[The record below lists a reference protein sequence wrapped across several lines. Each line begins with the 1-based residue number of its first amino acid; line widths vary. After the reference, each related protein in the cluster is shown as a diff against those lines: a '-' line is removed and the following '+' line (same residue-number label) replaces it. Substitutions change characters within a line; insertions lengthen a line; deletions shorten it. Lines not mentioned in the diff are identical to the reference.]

1 MDFIKTDKNYRKERK
16 KKEGEKWHVYPYDC
30 NDVLLDNSKFPNLR
44 LYRWYFIA
52 LIPRYA
58 RVS

>member
-44 LYRWYFIA
+44 IVDIL
-52 LIPRYA
+52 LH
-58 RVS
+58 